1 MKKILITV
9 FILLSA
15 SLSFAQAIVFT
26 GTPSVKVI
34 EAGVEHVVT
43 ELDRVAA
50 VGLSCVITEQNGN
63 FYWKSRG
70 NKQMLKRDAGAFV
83 TFIAVDGAG
92 YVRIIKPDFK
102 EAVVIAMTQTE
113 KKFDYVEHLTTG
125 LRSVIYYGGR
135 F

>member
-9 FILLSA
+9 LMLLNS

-43 ELDRVAA
+43 ELDRAA
-50 VGLSCVITEQNGN
+50 AGLSCVITELNGN

-125 LRSVIYYGGR
+125 LRSVIYYGN
-135 F
+135 FP